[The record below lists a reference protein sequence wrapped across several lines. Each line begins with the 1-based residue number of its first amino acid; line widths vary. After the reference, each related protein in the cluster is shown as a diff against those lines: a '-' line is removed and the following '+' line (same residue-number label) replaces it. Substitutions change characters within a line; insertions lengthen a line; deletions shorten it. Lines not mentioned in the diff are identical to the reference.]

1 MKEEKITIKGENPKR
16 TDMHKNRRWKR
27 NRKNKKTGRRKT
39 NKWVGIT
46 EETRARGL
54 GTDDTVMSRVK
65 CYFPEIKAESGN
77 TIITWTQ
84 NCRKLQAYGTV
95 ISLRHIRTHH
105 CCGEE
110 KSLWDLSAVCKS
122 TIWYKRNCGPSL
134 AMMVTDRM
142 FNVGGFHPSCL
153 NNYFSK
159 PFPLR
164 DWKHISTNTLLNV
177 HF

>member
-1 MKEEKITIKGENPKR
+1 MKEGKRTIKGENPKH
-16 TDMHKNRRWKR
+16 TDMHRNRRWKR
-27 NRKNKKTGRRKT
+27 NRKKDRKKKNKQMGGVNRRDKSTGAGNWRHSDVK
-39 NKWVGIT
+39 
-46 EETRARGL
+46 
-54 GTDDTVMSRVK
+54 SK

-77 TIITWTQ
+77 TIITWTK
-84 NCRKLQAYGTV
+84 NCRKLQAYGTA

-122 TIWYKRNCGPSL
+122 TIWYKGNGGPSL

-142 FNVGGFHPSCL
+142 FSVGGFHLSCL
-153 NNYFSK
+153 NNSFSN

-177 HF
+177 YF